1 MGDEGATQR
10 GENYDDDDDDND
22 DDDDVP
28 VEEVVEPL
36 PCPDAVDLA
45 HALNA
50 LEPEAEQRVDV
61 CRLVVASNEVDVRR
75 VLDLEGQKQTNGLEG
90 VCAWEWGWGEG
101 K

>member
-1 MGDEGATQR
+1 MSEGVGDEGGRRR
-10 GENYDDDDDDND
+10 GRCPWDDYDYY
-22 DDDDVP
+22 VP

-36 PCPDAVDLA
+36 PCPDAIDLA

-90 VCAWEWGWGEG
+90 VCAWGRG
-101 K
+101 